1 VLDRLSGDRR
11 DVVEQSIDVRFD
23 LEAALFA
30 GGGDADRVD
39 DLLGLE
45 PGYTDPRS

>member
-39 DLLGLE
+39 DLLG
-45 PGYTDPRS
+45 PGAGIH